1 LSHWVYLSSDNAC
14 ATCLRMTSTL
24 EGLRELAS
32 VVGFWCLCVDEL
44 VDSSELYLLCSL
56 IKEWLDWIEQPSGV
70 DYE

>member
-1 LSHWVYLSSDNAC
+1 
-14 ATCLRMTSTL
+14 MTSTL